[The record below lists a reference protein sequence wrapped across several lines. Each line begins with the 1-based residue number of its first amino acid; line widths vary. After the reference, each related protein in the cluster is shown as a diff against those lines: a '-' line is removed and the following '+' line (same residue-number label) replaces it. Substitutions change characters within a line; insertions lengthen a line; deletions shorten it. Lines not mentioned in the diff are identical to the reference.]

1 MKPFLLLA
9 SRPED
14 VAAREERE
22 GFLRAGGLNA
32 DELHTIRMEKGPL
45 PDINLDDF
53 SAVILGGGPF
63 NASDPPHEKPAVQLR
78 FGPELVRLLDEILD
92 RYFPVFGAGLG
103 IGMLGAYFAG
113 MLDGTW

>member
-1 MKPFLLLA
+1 MFVRVQDAKCLALPLLLMKPLLLLA

-45 PDINLDDF
+45 PDINLDAF

-63 NASDPPHEKPAVQLR
+63 NSSDQQQEKPAVQLR
-78 FGPELVRLLDEILD
+78 FEAELVPLLDEIVD
-92 RYFPVFGAGLG
+92 V
-103 IGMLGAYFAG
+103 
-113 MLDGTW
+113 